1 MAISGQPLLLHL
13 QQHAGMP
20 MADPVADSAPG
31 CGKASSSWAD
41 LPHDL
46 LVRIFAAQPEPLHN
60 LGAEFACRAW
70 AKAVS
75 ALRIPSRKTTQSV
88 SMSALR
94 VCNC

>member
-1 MAISGQPLLLHL
+1 
-13 QQHAGMP
+13 
-20 MADPVADSAPG
+20 MADPVADPAPG
-31 CGKASSSWAD
+31 CGKAGSSWAD

-75 ALRIPSRKTTQSV
+75 AQRVPSRKSTHSV
-88 SMSALR
+88 AMSALR